1 MNFGRKHIDLEVLR
15 SPDFRLLGLSQIGSV
30 TGEQVL
36 TVAITV
42 SVLNA
47 GGDASSVG
55 LVLATRGLASVL
67 FLLTGGVWADRL
79 PRRHVIT
86 ISYLVGALAAG
97 VLVFPPLRL
106 SIWLLA
112 GVIFVAG
119 ATDAFIRPAFNA
131 ILRSVLTDD
140 QRLPGRAL
148 ISLCVR
154 AGVIAGPSLGVALL
168 AVAGAEPAFGGTAAI
183 FLLTALLFWRVHEP
197 AWTPV
202 RGRSMVADV
211 VVGFAEARRRPW
223 LIALLLFSPISLMF
237 VIAPTQVLLPIV
249 SRDAFG
255 SFAVFGTALACYGA
269 GGLVAS
275 LAAMAWR
282 PRLPGTVAMCA
293 MTLFSL
299 VPLALL
305 YAPSSWILFGSYLI
319 AGAGVETYALHWDV
333 ALQREIP
340 VHLIGRITSLA
351 WLSSFGLMPLG
362 QALTGPL
369 TNLVGTTVVLML
381 AAGLVLVVPPCLL
394 LVQGMTRFHTVPD
407 MRRREELNQNEP

>member
-1 MNFGRKHIDLEVLR
+1 
-15 SPDFRLLGLSQIGSV
+15 
-30 TGEQVL
+30 
-36 TVAITV
+36 
-42 SVLNA
+42 
-47 GGDASSVG
+47 
-55 LVLATRGLASVL
+55 
-67 FLLTGGVWADRL
+67 
-79 PRRHVIT
+79 
-86 ISYLVGALAAG
+86 
-97 VLVFPPLRL
+97 
-106 SIWLLA
+106 
-112 GVIFVAG
+112 
-119 ATDAFIRPAFNA
+119 
-131 ILRSVLTDD
+131 
-140 QRLPGRAL
+140 
-148 ISLCVR
+148 
-154 AGVIAGPSLGVALL
+154 
-168 AVAGAEPAFGGTAAI
+168 
-183 FLLTALLFWRVHEP
+183 
-197 AWTPV
+197 
-202 RGRSMVADV
+202 MVADV

-394 LVQGMTRFHTVPD
+394 LVKGMTRFHTVPD
-407 MRRREELNQNEP
+407 MRRREELSQNEP